1 MKIFLLP
8 VAVFLVSALTPVLSA
23 QSAAG
28 PSQCQSNVLSFYD
41 SDSFTTCVIGRVSDG
56 GLDITNFTY
65 AGPQGAD
72 GNITVSP
79 DVTASGLGGGFT
91 FGGFLPQAV
100 GSQQTYVID
109 YTYVIDP
116 GPIGAGMSMT
126 MDPPTGDVVIT
137 EDLCIDATFTV
148 SNGTT
153 VCQGPNGGIFNAQT
167 LSVNTATPSNE
178 FGTTA
183 LNPVVAE
190 FETANL
196 QFTFVVG
203 GPDAGGAISQFGT
216 LQADTMVVDPAAAP
230 EPLTSA
236 LGFGGLL
243 AIGLFRRY
251 RR

>member
-8 VAVFLVSALTPVLSA
+8 VAVFWVSALTPVLSA

-65 AGPQGAD
+65 SGPEGAD
-72 GNITVSP
+72 GSITVSP

-91 FGGFLPQAV
+91 FSGTGFAPQAV
-100 GSQQTYVID
+100 GTQQTYIID

-116 GPIGAGMSMT
+116 GPIGAGMSMN

-167 LSVNTATPSNE
+167 LSVNTATPTNE

-203 GPDAGGAISQFGT
+203 GPDATEPSAFGELIANNT
-216 LQADTMVVDPAAAP
+216 VVDPAP

>member
-8 VAVFLVSALTPVLSA
+8 VAGFLLSALTPVLSA
-23 QSAAG
+23 QIAAG
-28 PSQCQSNVLSFYD
+28 PGQCQSAFLSVYD
-41 SDSFTTCVIGRVSDG
+41 GESFGTCVIGPTSDG
-56 GLDITNFTY
+56 GLDISHFTY
-65 AGPQGAD
+65 SGPQGAD
-72 GNITVSP
+72 QSIFLSP
-79 DVTASGLGGGFT
+79 DNPGLGGGFT
-91 FGGFLPQAV
+91 FSGFATQAP
-100 GSQQTYVID
+100 GTQQTYVID

-167 LSVNTATPSNE
+167 LSVDTATVSNE
-178 FGTTA
+178 TGTTA
-183 LNPVVAE
+183 LNPAVAE

-203 GPDAGGAISQFGT
+203 GPDADGAISQFGT
-216 LQADTMVVDPAAAP
+216 LQADTMVVDPSAAP

-236 LGFGGLL
+236 LSFGGLL